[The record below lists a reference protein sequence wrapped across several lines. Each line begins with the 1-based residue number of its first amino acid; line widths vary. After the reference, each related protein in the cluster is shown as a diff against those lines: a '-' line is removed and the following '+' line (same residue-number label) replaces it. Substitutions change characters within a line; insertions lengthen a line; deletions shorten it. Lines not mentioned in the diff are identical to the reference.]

1 MNNQTMPKALKKKWI
16 ADLRANPDKQ
26 GRDALRDGDNKFCC
40 LGRLMMVADGH
51 VRAKVRDG
59 QYPSLNFAKKHG
71 ISGTANDERLNFVLE
86 IGGSRLTASQHNDG
100 GRTFAEIADA
110 IERDVEGV

>member
-1 MNNQTMPKALKKKWI
+1 MNKQTMPKALKKKWI

-51 VRAKVRDG
+51 VRAKVRDEE
-59 QYPSLNFAKKHG
+59 YPSLNFAKKHG
-71 ISGTANDERLNFVLE
+71 ISSTAKDNHLNFVLE
-86 IGGSRLTASQHNDG
+86 IGGRRTTASTHNDE
-100 GRTFAEIADA
+100 GRTFAQIADA